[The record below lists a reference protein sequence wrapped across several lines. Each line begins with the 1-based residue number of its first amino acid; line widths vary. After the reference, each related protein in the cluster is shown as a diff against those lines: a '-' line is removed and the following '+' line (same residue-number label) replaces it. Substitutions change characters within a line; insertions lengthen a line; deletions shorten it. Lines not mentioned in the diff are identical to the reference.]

1 MPLYLSRFTYTP
13 EVWKAMLSNPEDRRE
28 NARAGIEAA
37 GGKLLGFWYAFGEHD
52 GYTLVEAENN
62 VKAAAGVIASNAGG
76 ALSSVATTVLLTV
89 EEMLEALQ
97 EAQKL
102 PYRRPAG

>member
-13 EVWKAMLSNPEDRRE
+13 EAWKAMISNPEDRRE

-37 GGKLLGFWYAFGEHD
+37 GGRLLGFWYAFGEHD

-62 VKAAAGVIASNAGG
+62 VKAAAGVVGSYAGG
-76 ALSSVATTVLLTV
+76 ALRSAETTVLLTV
-89 EEMLEALQ
+89 EEMLEALH
-97 EAQKL
+97 EAQQL
-102 PYRRPAG
+102 PYRPPAG